1 MRVVHVARGRDWRG
15 GERQVLR
22 LMLSLAREPGIEQSL
37 FTAADCLLA
46 RAAAEAGLVVHPA
59 AWRAGADPR
68 ALVGLHRL
76 LRRTEPPRLLHA
88 HDSHALLLAHLAGRW
103 DQLPVIATRRSA
115 NVPGRYGPWPRAT
128 RVIAISHAVEQALRA
143 GGVAPDHISVIPST
157 VPVAQLAAEAGA
169 RDGNRAG
176 DGPIVAIGALT
187 TEKGHDILLAALPI
201 ILMRVP
207 SARVVIAGAG
217 PARSALVRQAAAL
230 GITDRV
236 ELPGAIDDIPALLRR
251 AAVLAHPSRRE
262 ALGTAVLEAMA
273 SGLPV
278 VASRTGGLIE
288 LLEGGAGLLVEPD
301 NPEALA
307 AALLTVLL
315 QPETAAPR
323 AAMARARVSG
333 YDGAGMTGRVIQVY
347 RSALVAP

>member
-22 LMLSLAREPGIEQSL
+22 LMRSLAQEPGLEQSL
-37 FTAADCLLA
+37 FTAADCPLA

-59 AWRAGADPR
+59 AWRASADPR

-76 LRRTEPPRLLHA
+76 LRRTDPPRLLHA
-88 HDSHALLLAHLAGRW
+88 HDSHALLLAHVAGRW
-103 DQLPVIATRRSA
+103 DQVPVVATRRSA
-115 NVPGRYGPWPRAT
+115 NVPGRYGPWSRT
-128 RVIAISHAVEQALRA
+128 TGVIAISTAVEQALRA
-143 GGVAPDHISVIPST
+143 GGVPASRISVIPST

-169 RDGNRAG
+169 RAG
-176 DGPIVAIGALT
+176 AGPIVAIGALT
-187 TEKGHDILLAALPI
+187 SEKGHDVLLAALPI
-201 ILMRVP
+201 ILKGVP
-207 SARVVIAGAG
+207 SARLVIAGAG
-217 PARSALVRQAAAL
+217 PARSALLRQAAAL

-236 ELPGAIDDIPALLRR
+236 ELAGDVDDILALLRR

-262 ALGTAVLEAMA
+262 ALGTAVMEAMA
-273 SGLPV
+273 ANVPV
-278 VASRTGGLIE
+278 VASRSGGLIE
-288 LLEGGAGLLVEPD
+288 LLDGGAGLLVEPD

-315 QPETAAPR
+315 DPETAALR
-323 AAMARARVSG
+323 AATARARVSA

>member
-1 MRVVHVARGRDWRG
+1 MKVVHVARGRDWRG

-22 LMLSLAREPGIEQSL
+22 LMLSFAQETGLEQSL
-37 FTAADCLLA
+37 FTAADCPLA
-46 RAAAEAGLVVHPA
+46 RAAVAAGLEVHPA
-59 AWRAGADPR
+59 IWRAGADPR

-128 RVIAISHAVEQALRA
+128 RVIAISTAVVQTLRA
-143 GGVAPDHISVIPST
+143 GGVPADRISVIPST
-157 VPVAQLAAEAGA
+157 VPVAPLAAESGA
-169 RDGNRAG
+169 RAGN
-176 DGPIVAIGALT
+176 GPIVAIGALT
-187 TEKGHDILLAALPI
+187 TEKGHDVLLAALPI
-201 ILMRVP
+201 ILRRVP
-207 SARVVIAGAG
+207 SARLVIAGAG

-236 ELPGAIDDIPALLRR
+236 ELAGAVDDILALLRR

-273 SGLPV
+273 ASVPV

-288 LLEGGAGLLVEPD
+288 LLDGGAGLLVEPD
-301 NPEALA
+301 DPEALA

-315 QPETAAPR
+315 DPEAAARR
-323 AAMARARVSG
+323 AATARARVSA

-347 RSALVAP
+347 RSALAAP

>member
-22 LMLSLAREPGIEQSL
+22 LMLSLAQEPQLEQSL
-37 FTAADCLLA
+37 FTAADCPLA
-46 RAAAEAGLVVHPA
+46 RAAAQAGLVVHPA
-59 AWRAGADPR
+59 IWRAGADPR

-115 NVPGRYGPWPRAT
+115 SVPGRYGPWPRAT
-128 RVIAISHAVEQALRA
+128 RVIAISTAVEQALRA
-143 GGVAPDHISVIPST
+143 GGVAADHITVIPST
-157 VPVAQLAAEAGA
+157 VPVAQLAAEAGVRA
-169 RDGNRAG
+169 AEDGT
-176 DGPIVAIGALT
+176 IVSIGALT
-187 TEKGHDILLAALPI
+187 TEKGHDVLLAALPL
-201 ILMRVP
+201 ILRGAP
-207 SARVVIAGAG
+207 SARLVIAGAG
-217 PARSALVRQAAAL
+217 PARSALLRQAAAL

-236 ELPGAIDDIPALLRR
+236 KLPGAVDDIPALLRR

-273 SGLPV
+273 SSVPV

-301 NPEALA
+301 NPAALA

-315 QPETAAPR
+315 DPESAALR
-323 AAMARARVSG
+323 AATARARVSS
-333 YDGAGMTGRVIQVY
+333 YVGAGMTGRVIQVY
-347 RSALVAP
+347 RSAFVAP